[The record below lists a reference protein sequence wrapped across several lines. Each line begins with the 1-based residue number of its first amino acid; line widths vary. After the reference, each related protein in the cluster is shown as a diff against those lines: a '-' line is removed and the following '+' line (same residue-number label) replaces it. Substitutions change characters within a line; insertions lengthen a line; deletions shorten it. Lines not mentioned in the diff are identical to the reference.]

1 MRCTFEVR
9 RTFWLIWLVL
19 LLVGCQAAENY
30 PSPDSPLFTGSY
42 ATPPANTELASDAEL
57 RVITWNIQF
66 AEKIDQAIAEFQE
79 VAGLQDAD
87 ILLLQEMDE
96 TAVEQIAQTLGY
108 NYVYFPASVHP
119 QNDKNFGNA
128 ILAKWPIS
136 DPAKLLLPYEN
147 PTNQQMRIAT
157 RAVVTIGE
165 REVLVYSVHTETIWL
180 DEGKRLEQ
188 VETIVND
195 IDDGVD
201 WVIVGGDF
209 NTTSEA
215 EVTAVT
221 DLFADIELERVSTDA
236 EPTVEKAGLGFTADH
251 IFARGFIVQDN
262 GVWVETAASDHFP
275 VWVELVWE
283 K

>member
-1 MRCTFEVR
+1 MR
-9 RTFWLIWLVL
+9 RTSKVCRTFLLVWLVL
-19 LLVGCQAAENY
+19 LLAGCQAAENY
-30 PSPDSPLFTGSY
+30 SSPDSPLFVGSY
-42 ATPPANTELASDAEL
+42 ATPLANDEIASDDVL
-57 RVITWNIQF
+57 HVVTWNVKF
-66 AEKIDQAIAEFQE
+66 AAEVDQAIVELQE
-79 VAGLQDAD
+79 VAGLQEAD

-147 PTNQQMRIAT
+147 PTNQQIRIAT

-180 DEGKRLEQ
+180 DEAKRLEQ
-188 VETIVND
+188 VAAIVND
-195 IDDGVD
+195 IDEGVD

-209 NTTSEA
+209 NTTSGA
-215 EVTAVT
+215 EVTAVA
-221 DLFADIELERVSTDA
+221 DQFAEIELERMSAGA
-236 EPTVEKAGLGFTADH
+236 EPTVEKAGLDFTADH
-251 IFARGFIVQDN
+251 IFARGFTLQDN
-262 GVWVETAASDHFP
+262 GVWAETAASDHFP
-275 VWVELVWE
+275 VWVELTWV